1 MEVHFPCSISSRTG
15 DGVYFSEVWKKQ
27 TKKEQTQLCLRKS
40 KLLTCNLR
48 VVQSFTIKPRQCP
61 QNSDMVVYEER
72 ASSGCIHLCICWY
85 YMALKSL
92 ESPRTFISFW
102 CVWISACLLQHSWC
116 MKRSRLGCF
125 ISCLSLLQLN

>member
-1 MEVHFPCSISSRTG
+1 MEVHFPTPISSFQEQEMESISQK
-15 DGVYFSEVWKKQ
+15 FE
-27 TKKEQTQLCLRKS
+27 KKEQMQLCLRKS

-48 VVQSFTIKPRQCP
+48 VAQSFTIKPRQCP
-61 QNSDMVVYEER
+61 RNTDMVVHAER
-72 ASSGCIHLCICWY
+72 ASSEFIPLCICWY

-102 CVWISACLLQHSWC
+102 CVWISACLLQCSC
-116 MKRSRLGCF
+116 RMKRSRQGCF